1 MSRTTDWI
9 LELEDRGT
17 IKHNGYEYV
26 FVGTN
31 KSSDFKT
38 PKAYKKDKDKNLSLN
53 GTDKNKYD
61 IINTKKT

>member
-9 LELEDRGT
+9 LELEDRG
-17 IKHNGYEYV
+17 IVEHNGYEYV
-26 FVGTN
+26 FVGTTKEDN
-31 KSSDFKT
+31 
-38 PKAYKKDKDKNLSLN
+38 DKNLSLN

>member
-9 LELEDRGT
+9 LELEDRG
-17 IKHNGYEYV
+17 IVKHNGYEYV

-31 KSSDFKT
+31 KSSD
-38 PKAYKKDKDKNLSLN
+38 DKDRNKNLSLN
-53 GTDKNKYD
+53 DTDKKKCD

>member
-9 LELEDRGT
+9 LELEDRG
-17 IKHNGYEYV
+17 IVEHNGYEYV

-31 KSSDFKT
+31 KNTGKE
-38 PKAYKKDKDKNLSLN
+38 KNLSLN
-53 GTDKNKYD
+53 STDKNKCD